1 MKFRYAL
8 FLVVLFFIAACD
20 FKLKPAEPPKIT
32 SFEISGCPMH
42 LLTGTISDSRQCQ
55 KRDLAENRL
64 PEAVVRNR
72 EKLPPASTYA
82 LVQARFD
89 CSSREVSVKKYML
102 MGTGEKVIGEMND
115 VREMKNSKK
124 ARSEIISITS
134 ISANKTLRKPF
145 DKERI

>member
-42 LLTGTISDSRQCQ
+42 LLTGTISDLGNAKKEIWLKIDYQ
-55 KRDLAENRL
+55 KPSCEIAK
-64 PEAVVRNR
+64 
-72 EKLPPASTYA
+72 KLPPASTYA

-115 VREMKNSKK
+115 VRENEK
-124 ARSEIISITS
+124 
-134 ISANKTLRKPF
+134 L
-145 DKERI
+145 KERTVGDYIYNQHLCQ